1 MEPGRGKTRQGY
13 FWALARDDRAWQGTG
28 PPGVC
33 FTYAPGRS
41 GKYAEDILD
50 GFEGVLQVDGYAGYN
65 RLLKP
70 NARNIQLAYCWA
82 HARRKLYEL
91 TLGSTPAPIAQ
102 DGLKQISEL
111 YRIEKTIRGQTAEQ
125 RLAERQEKSAPRID
139 AFKTWL
145 DQARSQ
151 VSAKSPTGAALKYI
165 ARYWEGLILFLDDG
179 RIEMDSERCP
189 AMVRGAT
196 RTPSNGPS
204 GPSRSIEKMPSL
216 PDMKPARRTGPCS
229 PHSSRPAN

>member
-1 MEPGRGKTRQGY
+1 M
-13 FWALARDDRAWQGTG
+13 
-28 PPGVC
+28 
-33 FTYAPGRS
+33 
-41 GKYAEDILD
+41 
-50 GFEGVLQVDGYAGYN
+50 
-65 RLLKP
+65 KP

-111 YRIEKTIRGQTAEQ
+111 YRIEKTIRGQTAEL
-125 RLAERQEKSAPRID
+125 RLAVRQEKSAPRID

-145 DQARSQ
+145 DRARAQ
-151 VSAKSPTGAALKYI
+151 VSVKSPTGAALKYI
-165 ARYWEGLILFLDDG
+165 ARYWDGLILFLDDG

-204 GPSRSIEKMPSL
+204 GPIALNRKNALFAGHETGAQNWAMLASLIETCKLSQVNPHQYLDKTLKAIANGHKQAEIGQLL
-216 PDMKPARRTGPCS
+216 PWNFKQD
-229 PHSSRPAN
+229 